1 MTVTAVPCDR
11 DGCSG
16 TVVDGYCDTC
26 GMAPRAAAG
35 TSAPAAGGAGPAADR
50 RGQRGPGRVAG

>member
-26 GMAPRAAAG
+26 GMAPRAGEVAPEG
-35 TSAPAAGGAGPAADR
+35 TR
-50 RGQRGPGRVAG
+50 R